1 MADPRTPPEPHEAAI
16 ADARFLMRRAFR
28 MIDDEA
34 RKLGLDPLAHQL
46 LVQLRGAPA
55 LTHTVSELAV
65 RLDIPLNLAS
75 RLATDLDRRGLV
87 ERLQSPDDGRV
98 RLIRAT
104 DEGVDLARQVGD
116 RARVRFTELQ
126 HGFSARQ
133 RRAALQVW
141 AGNLGVELAEDATVR
156 PA

>member
-34 RKLGLDPLAHQL
+34 RKLGIDPLAHQL

-75 RLATDLDRRGLV
+75 RLAADLDRRGLV

-104 DEGVDLARQVGD
+104 DEGIDLARRIGD

-126 HGFSARQ
+126 HGFSAQQ

-141 AGNLGVELAEDATVR
+141 AGNLGVELAEDATVW

>member
-1 MADPRTPPEPHEAAI
+1 MAEPRTPPDPHEAAV

-34 RKLGLDPLAHQL
+34 RKLGLDPLANQL

-55 LTHTVSELAV
+55 VTRTVSELAV

-75 RLATDLDRRGLV
+75 RLARDLDRRGLV

-104 DEGVDLARQVGD
+104 DEGIDLARRIGD

-126 HGFSARQ
+126 GGFSEEQ
-133 RRAALQVW
+133 RRAALLVW
-141 AGNLGVELAEDATVR
+141 AGNLGVELAEDV
-156 PA
+156 PAQP